1 MEDVLTVYQLP
12 YDPLRPVICY
22 DERPCF
28 LIGDKIVP
36 LPISL
41 GKPKREDYHYQ
52 RNRVCNLLI
61 AFEPKTGLRYV
72 KITEQRTQKEYAH
85 FLKEVAETHY
95 AHAERIILVQD
106 NLNTH
111 TPAAFYQEFFA
122 QQALELTQRF
132 EMHYTPTNGSW
143 LNMVEIELS
152 AISRRCLNRRIGDKH
167 TLSQEVIACV
177 KQRNAK
183 RIKVNWQFSVN
194 DARDKFQRFYPNE
207 SLYFTVQ

>member
-1 MEDVLTVYQLP
+1 MEDILTQYQLP

-36 LPISL
+36 LPISP
-41 GKPKREDYHYQ
+41 GKPKREDYHYE
-52 RNRVCNLLI
+52 RHGVCNLGI
-61 AFEPKTGLRYV
+61 AFEPLTGFRYV
-72 KITEQRTQKEYAH
+72 QITDRRTYKEYAH
-85 FLKEVAETHY
+85 FLKAIAETHY
-95 AHAERIILVQD
+95 AHAERITLVQD

-111 TPAAFYQEFFA
+111 TPAAFYHEFEA
-122 QQALELTQRF
+122 QPAFELTERF

-143 LNMVEIELS
+143 LNMAEIELS
-152 AISRRCLNRRIGDKH
+152 AISRQCLNRRIGDKQ
-167 TLSQEVIACV
+167 TLCQEVIACV

-194 DARDKFQRFYPNE
+194 KARDKFQRFYSNT
-207 SLYFTVQ
+207 S